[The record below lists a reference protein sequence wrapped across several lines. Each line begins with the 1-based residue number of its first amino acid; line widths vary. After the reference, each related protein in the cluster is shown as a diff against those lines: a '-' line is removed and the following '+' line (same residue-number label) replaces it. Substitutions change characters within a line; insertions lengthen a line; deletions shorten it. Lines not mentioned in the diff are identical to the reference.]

1 MPYFKLRMISLRH
14 LAPVVCC
21 LAIAACSSKA
31 DRIESGLRKGA
42 ELLSQGSLDKA
53 SVEVRNVLQIDP
65 KNAQAFYIAGQVE
78 DSRFNL
84 RGAYANYTKVIEL
97 KPDHVQAKLG
107 LARLHLMVGETA
119 EADQLIDSVLATDV
133 ANLRALTL
141 KAVSTGRQGHGAEAL
156 AEAARIQSTGQPLLA
171 ESSLLLAGIY
181 VNAKDYAQ
189 ALKVLDQALAAEP
202 RNIQLLQMAAE
213 VASAPEGDPALAP
226 RAAGYFKT
234 ATNVA
239 PKNVELWNAW
249 AVAHIRRKELD
260 QAEAVLR
267 EAVRLDPDDSA
278 RTLSVLGFLARF
290 RGADV
295 AEKEFE
301 RAIESHPKDTAL
313 RFAQAELLASQNRGD
328 DVKRVLDGIV
338 SLGKDAPSGLTARAQ
353 LAALS
358 LGEGHV
364 EEARTTLA
372 ELLKVNPRD
381 SAALA
386 LRGRI
391 LLGDG
396 KASDA
401 VIDLRAVAKDRP
413 GSVEIANLLAQ
424 AHRAAGNPELARE
437 SLVDAVKF
445 KPDDPQLHL
454 LVAADMAASKNYA
467 EAMVEADTAIKVAPR
482 FIGGYIMKVELAAAQ
497 GNAMA
502 AEKAALAMQDAFP
515 DRADGFIRLGRIYAA
530 QKRFD
535 AALKQFD
542 AGAKA
547 APLSAEPV
555 VSAISMLVAERKY
568 AEAKTRIDALL
579 AVKGRAGLA
588 HQLSGELAIA
598 QGNLALAESS
608 FRKVIADG
616 AAPVAV
622 YKNLAAVLVA
632 QKNYPAAFV
641 ALDDGDKAYPQ
652 NMSLAMARAEWLGS
666 AGRTDDAVAAYE
678 AILKRAPKNDMA
690 ANNLAAM
697 LTDLKGD
704 KASLD
709 RALQIASRFEKSGV
723 PAYLDTLAMVHYRL
737 AQYPLAVGLLEEA
750 VAQVPNEPLLQLH
763 LGMALVKQGDAQRGK
778 DLMRKAM
785 ASGAALPNL
794 SEARTLVGPT

>member
-1 MPYFKLRMISLRH
+1 MSKFVLRGV
-14 LAPVVCC
+14 APRTVAVALTCV
-21 LAIAACSSKA
+21 LLVACSSKA
-31 DRIESGLRKGA
+31 DRIESGLHKGA
-42 ELLSQGSLDKA
+42 ELLSQGSWDKA
-53 SVEVRNVLQIDP
+53 NVEVRNVLQIDP

-78 DSRFNL
+78 DGKFNL
-84 RGAYANYTKVIEL
+84 RGAFANYTKVIEL
-97 KPDHVQAKLG
+97 KPDHTQAKLG

-119 EADQLIDSVLATDV
+119 DADKLINDVLAVD
-133 ANLRALTL
+133 ASSLRALTL
-141 KAVSTGRQGHGAEAL
+141 KAVSMGRQGHGAEAL
-156 AEAARIQSTGQPLLA
+156 AEAARIQGTGQPLLA

-181 VNAKDYAQ
+181 VNAKDHAQ
-189 ALKVLDQALAAEP
+189 ALKVLDKALVAEP
-202 RNIQLLQMAAE
+202 QNIQLLQMAAE
-213 VASAPEGDPALAP
+213 VASAPEADPALAP

-234 ATNVA
+234 ATTVA
-239 PKNVELWNAW
+239 PKNVELWKAW

-260 QAEAVLR
+260 SAEAVLR
-267 EAVRLDPDDSA
+267 ESVRLDPDDSA
-278 RTLSVLGFLARF
+278 RTLSVIGFLARF

-301 RAIESHPKDTAL
+301 RAVESHPKDTAL

-358 LGEGHV
+358 LGAGHV
-364 EEARTTLA
+364 EEARATLA
-372 ELLKVNPRD
+372 ELLKINPRD

-396 KASDA
+396 KPSDA

-454 LVAADMAASKNYA
+454 LVAADMAAAKDYA
-467 EAMVEADTAIKVAPR
+467 EAMVEADAAIKVAPR
-482 FIGGYIMKVELAAAQ
+482 FIGGYVMKTELASAQ
-497 GNAMA
+497 GNAVA
-502 AEKAALAMQDAFP
+502 AEKAALAMQEAFP
-515 DRADGFIRLGRIYAA
+515 DRADGFVRLGRIYAA

-555 VSAISMLVAERKY
+555 VSAISLLVSERKF
-568 AEAKTRIDALL
+568 AEVKTRIDALL

-588 HQLSGELAIA
+588 HQLAGELAIA

-632 QKNYPAAFV
+632 QKNYPAAFL

-652 NMSLAMARAEWLGS
+652 DMSLALARAEWLGR
-666 AGRTDDAVAAYE
+666 AGRSDE
-678 AILKRAPKNDMA
+678 AIAVYESIVKRAPQNDMA

-709 RALQIASRFEKSGV
+709 RALQVAARLEKSGV
-723 PAYLDTLAMVHYRL
+723 PAYLDTLAMVHYRM
-737 AQYPLAVGLLEEA
+737 AQYPLAVGLLEQA
-750 VAQVPNEPLLQLH
+750 VAKVPNEPFLQLH

-778 DLMRKAM
+778 DLVRKAM
-785 ASGAALPNL
+785 ASGTALPNL
-794 SEARTLVGPT
+794 SEARTLVGPA